1 MNIVFNIFCIFLW
14 VVVVVTRSFSW
25 FAPSLVIW
33 NWCGFERSLPIPLG
47 RRSVLVPPYWVSF
60 NGDLEDV
67 TPCDDFSNGGPRAVL
82 IKPFSEQIPGLNL
95 FVTISDFRGFCVI
108 FSSSWYAAFL
118 FLKSCTNRPVPTLE
132 PSFIATMKIGVLR
145 TLGCS
150 IRV

>member
-33 NWCGFERSLPIPLG
+33 NRCGFERNLSIPLWD
-47 RRSVLVPPYWVSF
+47 RSVLVPLFWVSSH
-60 NGDLEDV
+60 GVLEDV
-67 TPCDDFSNGGPRAVL
+67 IPCDGFSNGGPQVVL
-82 IKPFSEQIPGLNL
+82 VKPFSEQIPGLNL
-95 FVTISDFRGFCVI
+95 FVTISDFREFCVI
-108 FSSSWYAAFL
+108 FSSSWYAVFL

-145 TLGCS
+145 MLGCS